1 MLVLLAFGRT
11 LNAADCTSS
20 STESCQITTTS
31 TITFANPISQ
41 IRSESFA
48 VYVDAAADGSILN
61 FEDLVIA
68 NTNGIGL
75 DLRSDSNTITLDNI
89 SDSGNVS
96 GTIGLQLEA
105 STNNEITVDGN
116 IAVIKSG
123 SNEIFFNNGS
133 NNNTFSMTGNLSNAE
148 SGSPGNNGTSI
159 QFTDSDENVFT
170 LVGTIINTGNSSAA
184 LSLENSDK
192 NVFTITSSTLTTS
205 GSSLPMF
212 HIKAGSLNNTLTL
225 HANLESSGDTARNFL
240 IEGASN
246 HNTITVN
253 GSLTTSGDAGSNNF
267 GINGSI
273 NNRITLN
280 GALSATGD
288 GSANIN
294 LVSAHSNVFT
304 VTGALSTTGLDNV
317 ILTDSDSNTL
327 SLTGALTSSGVNSHN
342 LDLTTSD
349 SNTLTVTG
357 DLSAT
362 NTGAANIYLNGGLSN
377 NITVTG
383 DLVSSGASAYG
394 LRFDNV
400 NSSGISIGQS
410 INAGSSNLINVRGTI
425 TTAAATSN
433 AIHFINSDNNQLS
446 LKNNITAGANAIYFD
461 ATSDNNTID
470 FGVDN
475 VVLGTFYNDGSNNQ
489 LNFYYGAS
497 KSYMFTTAGDE
508 NFILYDTAKPVLNGS
523 VMSMGEAHL
532 DNTMNQAF
540 ERLNPLNQAL
550 ARRTRDY
557 AYTNTP
563 SDYWLHTYV
572 GSTHRTN
579 QTLHNID
586 QDRRGLI
593 LGIKANDI
601 DGTHVDV
608 VLNAENDEVTYNNG
622 DENIKANSVLAGMH
636 LSNIIA
642 SANGMLNG
650 KILLGFS
657 ENKANKLVL
666 NNITGSENV
675 TAAYESY
682 NFIVGADWLQNIF
695 KSDVMKQDLRFGIN
709 LNNQYITSHEY
720 SSYYKLRN
728 NFVGQ
733 LETSVGYGMTMQPKN
748 SNFSF
753 DANFS
758 LSKSQY
764 FLGRDQ
770 DYRLKG
776 VKVTHNA
783 ELDNFYTSANTSM
796 LYKFSE
802 QFKLF
807 TNLAYSDNSEEKING
822 YNLQVGI
829 HGSF

>member
-1 MLVLLAFGRT
+1 
-11 LNAADCTSS
+11 
-20 STESCQITTTS
+20 
-31 TITFANPISQ
+31 
-41 IRSESFA
+41 
-48 VYVDAAADGSILN
+48 
-61 FEDLVIA
+61 
-68 NTNGIGL
+68 
-75 DLRSDSNTITLDNI
+75 
-89 SDSGNVS
+89 
-96 GTIGLQLEA
+96 
-105 STNNEITVDGN
+105 
-116 IAVIKSG
+116 
-123 SNEIFFNNGS
+123 
-133 NNNTFSMTGNLSNAE
+133 
-148 SGSPGNNGTSI
+148 
-159 QFTDSDENVFT
+159 
-170 LVGTIINTGNSSAA
+170 
-184 LSLENSDK
+184 
-192 NVFTITSSTLTTS
+192 
-205 GSSLPMF
+205 
-212 HIKAGSLNNTLTL
+212 
-225 HANLESSGDTARNFL
+225 
-240 IEGASN
+240 
-246 HNTITVN
+246 
-253 GSLTTSGDAGSNNF
+253 
-267 GINGSI
+267 
-273 NNRITLN
+273 
-280 GALSATGD
+280 
-288 GSANIN
+288 
-294 LVSAHSNVFT
+294 
-304 VTGALSTTGLDNV
+304 
-317 ILTDSDSNTL
+317 
-327 SLTGALTSSGVNSHN
+327 
-342 LDLTTSD
+342 
-349 SNTLTVTG
+349 
-357 DLSAT
+357 
-362 NTGAANIYLNGGLSN
+362 
-377 NITVTG
+377 
-383 DLVSSGASAYG
+383 
-394 LRFDNV
+394 
-400 NSSGISIGQS
+400 
-410 INAGSSNLINVRGTI
+410 
-425 TTAAATSN
+425 
-433 AIHFINSDNNQLS
+433 
-446 LKNNITAGANAIYFD
+446 
-461 ATSDNNTID
+461 
-470 FGVDN
+470 
-475 VVLGTFYNDGSNNQ
+475 
-489 LNFYYGAS
+489 
-497 KSYMFTTAGDE
+497 
-508 NFILYDTAKPVLNGS
+508 
-523 VMSMGEAHL
+523 MGEAHL
-532 DNTMNQAF
+532 DNTMNHAF

-608 VLNAENDEVTYNNG
+608 VLNAENNEVTYNNG

-636 LSNIIA
+636 LSNIVA